1 MIVLIQRVSQARVEI
16 DRQCIAHI
24 ENGILALIAIQP
36 GDNSEVIQRGVNRVL
51 NYRIFADHQGKM
63 NLSLIDTQ
71 GGLLMVPQF
80 TLLANTNKGNRPGFG
95 NNVPPDVGEQC
106 FNEAVAYARLQYPG
120 TQHGQFGADMQVS
133 LTNDGP
139 VTFWLEV

>member
-1 MIVLIQRVSQARVEI
+1 MIILIQRVAQAKVEV
-16 DRQCIAHI
+16 DRQSIAHI
-24 ENGILALIAIQP
+24 GRGILALVAIQP
-36 GDNSEVIQRGVNRVL
+36 GDNAEIVQRGVNRVL

-63 NLSLIDTQ
+63 NLSLMDTR
-71 GGLLMVPQF
+71 GELLMVPQF

-95 NNVPPDVGEQC
+95 NNVPPDVGEHY
-106 FNEAVAYARLQYPG
+106 FNEAVAYARQQYADI
-120 TQHGQFGADMQVS
+120 QQGQFGADMQVS